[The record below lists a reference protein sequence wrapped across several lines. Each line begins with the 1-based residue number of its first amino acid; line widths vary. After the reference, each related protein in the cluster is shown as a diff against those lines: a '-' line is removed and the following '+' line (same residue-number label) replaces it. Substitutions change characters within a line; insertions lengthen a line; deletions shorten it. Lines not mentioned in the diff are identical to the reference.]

1 MANGFFYFCSML
13 LKVENLTLSYDDI
26 TVLNNLTFN
35 VNQGQI
41 LCILGESGC
50 GKTSLLKAI
59 RGFMDRDNGEIY
71 FQDERVFNKS
81 EKLVPGTKGIAIVHQ
96 DFQLEPGYT
105 VYDNIRHH
113 LIQYRKSYQDSKT
126 EEIIALCH
134 LESIRNKTSKELSGG
149 QKQKVALAKAII
161 EEPPLLLL
169 DEPFSNL
176 DNISKTEFKTILKK
190 IVKKLKIGLLF
201 VTHDSRDA
209 LTFSDEIL
217 IIQNGKLL
225 KKGSA
230 ENLTK
235 NPPSKYAARLLGLIN
250 IFHGEEL
257 NKSFGLDCIKNR
269 NYWLP
274 QSALI
279 IETGQQFKVIHELF
293 LGDEFEYDLYD
304 NKINIT
310 IRSKERLGSKAY
322 NISVTDPVLIE

>member
-1 MANGFFYFCSML
+1 ML

-26 TVLNNLTFN
+26 TVLHNLTFN
-35 VNQGQI
+35 INQGQI
-41 LCILGESGC
+41 LCVLGESGC

-59 RGFMDRDNGEIY
+59 RGFMDRDTGEIY

-113 LIQYRKSYQDSKT
+113 LIQYKKSYQDSKT

-176 DNISKTEFKTILKK
+176 DNISKTEFKTILKN
-190 IVKKLKIGLLF
+190 IVQKLHIGLLF

-225 KKGSA
+225 KKGTA
-230 ENLTK
+230 RDLTQ
-235 NPPSKYAARLLGLIN
+235 NPPSKYAAQLLGLIN
-250 IFHGEEL
+250 IFCSEEL
-257 NKSFGLDCIKNR
+257 NKNFGLDCIKNK

-274 QSALI
+274 QSTLR
-279 IETGQQFKVIHELF
+279 IEKGKQFKVIHELF
-293 LGDEFEYDLYD
+293 LGDEFEYNLSN

-310 IRSKERLGSKAY
+310 IRSKERLTAKAY
-322 NISVTDPVLIE
+322 KISVANPILIE